1 MTRRSPLARVLGLTP
16 VPGPVRKLAAVTFVN
31 SIGNGVFATVATI
44 YLVRVVGLSVAQ
56 VGVGLAV
63 GGGAALLTGVPLGL
77 LADRIGAKPVFVALL
92 LVQGT
97 AVALYSA
104 LPWVHFLVVT
114 CLVITAERGTAG
126 VRNAFIAAITVTRE
140 RVQTRAYLRTV
151 LNAGSALGAGL
162 GGIGLVIDSRPAF
175 VVLLGLDTATFVVSA
190 LGIARI
196 AVPRR
201 PRPPRREPAP
211 DWRFLAA
218 SAAQAVLSLHAAVL
232 TIALP
237 LWITTRTDVPPA
249 VMAVVLAVSTLG
261 AVLFQVRVGRR
272 TETAAGA
279 ARGARRAG
287 VFLAV
292 ACVAFAPSDAVV
304 PWVAVMLLLAGAI
317 FRTAGEL
324 FQAASGWSM
333 SYAAA
338 PDGRMGAYQSAY
350 STVFS
355 LAVMAGP
362 LVSVLVVSAPGP
374 TGWLGLA
381 VVFAVAG
388 ISFRCCASRA
398 SRACSPPGR
407 TSTGPCRG
415 PSA

>member
-1 MTRRSPLARVLGLTP
+1 VTRRSPLARVLGLTP
-16 VPGPVRKLAAVTFVN
+16 VPGPVRALAAVTFVN

-56 VGVGLAV
+56 VGVGLAL
-63 GGGAALLTGVPLGL
+63 GGCAALLTGVPLGL

-196 AVPRR
+196 AVPRQ
-201 PRPPRREPAP
+201 PRPPRREPARLVT
-211 DWRFLAA
+211 DWRFLGA

-237 LWITTRTDVPPA
+237 LWITTRTDVPQA
-249 VMAVVLAVSTLG
+249 VMAVVLVVSTLG

-272 TETAAGA
+272 TETASGA

-287 VFLAV
+287 VYLAV

-304 PWVAVMLLLAGAI
+304 PWVAVTLLLAGAT

-350 STVFS
+350 STMFS

-362 LVSVLVVSAPGP
+362 LVSVLVVSAPGS

-381 VVFAVAG
+381 VVFAAAG
-388 ISFRCCASRA
+388 FSFRCCASRA
-398 SRACSPPGR
+398 
-407 TSTGPCRG
+407 
-415 PSA
+415 